1 MNPIEVKNLTVGYG
15 NKVLLQNLNFSV
27 ADGEVFIILGGSGCG
42 KSSLL
47 KNLFGLYQPLAG
59 DVWIEGMNIT
69 QSIGQQR
76 QDIMTHFGVMY
87 QQGALFGSMTL
98 LENVRLFMEEY
109 TELDDDEMD
118 LLARCKLDLVGLL
131 PFANYM
137 PNEISGGMQKRAAIA
152 RAMALDPK
160 ILFLDE
166 PSAGLDPITSADLD
180 QTILDL
186 AKNLGITF
194 VIVSHEL
201 ASIYAIAD
209 RVIMLDKDT
218 KRIIAQG
225 DPRVLRD
232 TSTDPK
238 VHQFFN
244 RVMSKEVAWVNRI
257 QITFAW
263 DYSYLPALLPFLRWF
278 WYLER
283 VNSSRKQ
290 SW

>member
-1 MNPIEVKNLTVGYG
+1 MKAIDVKNLTVGYG
-15 NKVLLQNLNFSV
+15 NKVLLQNLNFTIE
-27 ADGEVFIILGGSGCG
+27 DGEIFVILGGSGCG

-47 KNLFGLYQPLAG
+47 KNLFGLYEPLGG
-59 DVWIEGMNIT
+59 DVLIEGMNIT
-69 QSIGQQR
+69 TARGQER
-76 QDIMTHFGVMY
+76 QNIMTHFGVMY

-109 TELDDDEMD
+109 TQLSTEEMD

-131 PFANYM
+131 PYANYM
-137 PNEISGGMQKRAAIA
+137 PSEISGGMQKRAAIA

-180 QTILDL
+180 QTIIDL

-209 RVIMLDKDT
+209 RVIMLDKET
-218 KRIIAQG
+218 KSIIAEG
-225 DPRVLRD
+225 DPRILRD
-232 TSTDPK
+232 TSQDPK

-244 RVMSKEVAWVNRI
+244 RVMSKEA
-257 QITFAW
+257 A
-263 DYSYLPALLPFLRWF
+263 
-278 WYLER
+278 
-283 VNSSRKQ
+283 
-290 SW
+290 

>member
-1 MNPIEVKNLTVGYG
+1 MKAIDVKNLTVGYG
-15 NKVLLQNLNFSV
+15 NKVPLQNLNFSIE
-27 ADGEVFIILGGSGCG
+27 DGEIFVILGGSGCG

-47 KNLFGLYQPLAG
+47 KNLFGLYEPLGG
-59 DVWIEGMNIT
+59 DVLIEGMNIT
-69 QSIGQQR
+69 TARGQER
-76 QDIMTHFGVMY
+76 QNIMTHFGVMY

-109 TELDDDEMD
+109 TQLSTEEMD

-131 PFANYM
+131 PYANYM
-137 PNEISGGMQKRAAIA
+137 PSEISGGMQKRAAIA

-180 QTILDL
+180 QTIIDL

-209 RVIMLDKDT
+209 RVIMLDKET
-218 KRIIAQG
+218 KSIIAEG
-225 DPRVLRD
+225 DPRILRD
-232 TSTDPK
+232 TSQDPK

-244 RVMSKEVAWVNRI
+244 RVMSKEA
-257 QITFAW
+257 A
-263 DYSYLPALLPFLRWF
+263 
-278 WYLER
+278 
-283 VNSSRKQ
+283 
-290 SW
+290 